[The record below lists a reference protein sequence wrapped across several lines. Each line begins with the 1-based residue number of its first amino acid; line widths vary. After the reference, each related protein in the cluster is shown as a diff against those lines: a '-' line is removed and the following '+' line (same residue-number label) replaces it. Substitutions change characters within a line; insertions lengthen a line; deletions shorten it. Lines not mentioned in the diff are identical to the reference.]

1 MKQNIRELCS
11 ESIKLTEQIDEIAA
25 RRLFMC
31 PFINRNY
38 TEEDERCLIN
48 DESRALRDQQ
58 FVLLEKV
65 QKTLEEY
72 RDHIEKRIAYEL
84 THQ

>member
-1 MKQNIRELCS
+1 MKQYIRDLCS
-11 ESIKLTEQIDEIAA
+11 ESIKLTEQIDGIAA
-25 RRLFMC
+25 RMLFMC
-31 PFINRNY
+31 PLIKREY
-38 TEEDERCLIN
+38 TEEGEKCLLDDERK
-48 DESRALRDQQ
+48 ALRDQQ

>member
-1 MKQNIRELCS
+1 MTQHIRELCS
-11 ESIKLTEQIDEIAA
+11 ESIKLTEQIDGIAA

-31 PFINRNY
+31 PFLNGNH
-38 TEEDERCLIN
+38 TEEDERCLLN
-48 DESRALRDQQ
+48 DERKALRDQQ

>member
-1 MKQNIRELCS
+1 MTQHIRELCS
-11 ESIKLTEQIDEIAA
+11 ESIKLTEQIDGIAA

-31 PFINRNY
+31 PFINGNH
-38 TEEDERCLIN
+38 TEEDERCLLN
-48 DESRALRDQQ
+48 DERKALRDQQ

>member
-1 MKQNIRELCS
+1 MKQYIRELCS
-11 ESIKLTEQIDEIAA
+11 ESIKLTEQIDGIAA

-31 PFINRNY
+31 PFINGNH
-38 TEEDERCLIN
+38 TEEDERCLLN
-48 DESRALRDQQ
+48 DEGKALRDQQ

>member
-1 MKQNIRELCS
+1 MKQYIRELCS
-11 ESIKLTEQIDEIAA
+11 ESIKLTEQIDGIAA

-31 PFINRNY
+31 PFINGNH
-38 TEEDERCLIN
+38 TEEDERCLLN
-48 DESRALRDQQ
+48 DERKALRDQQ

>member
-1 MKQNIRELCS
+1 MKQHIRELCS
-11 ESIKLTEQIDEIAA
+11 ESIKLTEQIDGIAA

-31 PFINRNY
+31 PFINGNH
-38 TEEDERCLIN
+38 TEEDERCLLN
-48 DESRALRDQQ
+48 DERKALRDQQ